1 MAKNNSLPDFLTD
14 LANTIREVEGTSEPI
29 NPQDFSDR
37 VRAIGASGGGGGDSQ
52 AIIDALIDGSIT
64 EVNSNVMSIKA
75 HAFYENKSLTSVNF
89 PHATLIGMQ
98 AFYKCSALASAVI
111 PNVTSVGRY
120 NFYNCS
126 SLPNIDMPNL
136 STLGSNTF
144 ESCSKLQNINFPLLK
159 KVDSN
164 TFKDNYA
171 LTYAILPNI
180 SSIGNYSFNNCY
192 SLIKLVV
199 GINQTSIVTLYT
211 PAFANCYH
219 ILGTVEATYNPTG
232 AKDGYIYVPLSLVAN
247 YRSATNW
254 STFASQIMPYVATVE
269 ELASIDGT
277 TYDKACV
284 GTDYVE
290 YTYNGTNWEVYR

>member
-14 LANTIREVEGTSEPI
+14 LANTIREVEGTSELI
-29 NPQDFSDR
+29 NPQDFSNR
-37 VRAIGASGGGGGDSQ
+37 VRAIGASGGGDSQ
-52 AIIDALIDGSIT
+52 AIVDALIDGSIT
-64 EVNSNVMSIKA
+64 EVSSNVTKIKYY
-75 HAFYENKSLTSVNF
+75 AFYEDKSLTSVNLPQAKF
-89 PHATLIGMQ
+89 INGS
-98 AFYKCSALASAVI
+98 AFYKCSALTSAVM
-111 PNVTSVGRY
+111 PNVTSVGMN

-126 SLPNIDMPNL
+126 SLPNIDMPSL

-144 ESCSKLQNINFPLLK
+144 GSCSKLQNINFPLLK
-159 KVDSN
+159 KVDNN
-164 TFKDNYA
+164 TFQDNYA

-180 SSIGNYSFNNCY
+180 SSVGSYSFNNCY

-199 GINQTSIVTLYT
+199 GINKTSTVTLYT
-211 PAFANCYH
+211 PALNKCYH

-254 STFASQIMPYVATVE
+254 SKFATQIMPYVATVE
-269 ELASIDGT
+269 ELASVDGT

-284 GTDYVE
+284 GADYVE
-290 YTYNGTNWEVYR
+290 YTYNGTSWEVYR